1 MSKLTVERLTRK
13 FGAHTVV
20 DDVSFEIA
28 DGEFLTLLGPS
39 GCGKTTMLSAIA
51 GLDAPTSG
59 RILID
64 GEPIFDAEV
73 GCNLPPEQRQVG
85 MVFQSYALW
94 PHMKVRD
101 NVAFPLRMRGLKAAA
116 AQEKVRWALSLVE
129 MEPYIDR
136 YPHELSGG
144 QQQRVALARAVVYGP
159 HLMLLDEPLSN
170 LDAKLRLR
178 ARSWL
183 KELQEKLRIT
193 TLYVTHDQT
202 EALVLSDRIAVMQNG
217 CIEQLA
223 SPVELYEHPQS
234 PFIADFVGHS
244 NLLDGVMQEAVSQR
258 AKVRFGEHVI
268 AVEKVLR
275 TIGGAAAAIAVR
287 PENIILHP
295 PGPVAAAVSDDRCNF
310 VPGQILQRDFLGA
323 RYLYLIETSGGI
335 VRVEAAERF
344 EKGHVTLELPPH
356 ACVAFSRDIAA

>member
-1 MSKLTVERLTRK
+1 MSKLTVERLTRR
-13 FGAHTVV
+13 FGANAVV

-51 GLDAPTSG
+51 GLDSPSSG

-64 GEPIFDAEV
+64 GEPIFDAAIA
-73 GCNLPPEQRQVG
+73 CNLAPEQRQIG

-101 NVAFPLRMRGLKAAA
+101 NVAFPLRMRSMAAA
-116 AQEKVRWALSLVE
+116 EREERIHWALSLVE
-129 MEPYIDR
+129 MGPYIDR

-159 HLMLLDEPLSN
+159 RLMLLDEPLSN

-178 ARSWL
+178 ARGWL

-217 CIEQLA
+217 HIEQLA

-244 NLLDGVMQEAVSQR
+244 NLLDGVVQEGASRSAQ
-258 AKVRFGEHVI
+258 VRFGEHVI
-268 AVEKVLR
+268 AVEKILR
-275 TIGGAAAAIAVR
+275 AVNGAAAAIAVR
-287 PENIILHP
+287 PENVILHQD
-295 PGPVAAAVSDDRCNF
+295 GMAAANRCNM

-323 RYLYLIETSGGI
+323 RYLYLIQTSGGVI
-335 VRVEAAERF
+335 RAEAAERF
-344 EKGHVTLELPPH
+344 EKGQVVVELPPH
-356 ACVAFSRDIAA
+356 ACVAFSRDAAA

>member
-1 MSKLTVERLTRK
+1 MSKLTVEHLTRR
-13 FGAHTVV
+13 FGAHAVV
-20 DDVSFEIA
+20 NDVSFEIA

-64 GEPIFDAEV
+64 GEPIFDAALA
-73 GCNLPPEQRQVG
+73 CNLAPEQRQVG

-101 NVAFPLRMRGLKAAA
+101 NVAFPLRMRGLAASA
-116 AQEKVRWALSLVE
+116 REEKIRWALSLVE

-159 HLMLLDEPLSN
+159 RLMLLDEPLSN

-178 ARSWL
+178 ARGWL

-244 NLLDGVMQEAVSQR
+244 NLLDGVVQDGASLR
-258 AKVRFGEHVI
+258 AKIRFGEHVI

-275 TIGGAAAAIAVR
+275 AVNGAAAAIAVR
-287 PENIILHP
+287 PENVILHRE
-295 PGPVAAAVSDDRCNF
+295 GPAPVDRCNF
-310 VPGQILQRDFLGA
+310 VPGKILQRDFLGA

-335 VRVEAAERF
+335 VRAEASERF
-344 EKGHVTLELPPH
+344 EKGKVIVELPVH
-356 ACVAFSRDIAA
+356 ACVAFSRDVAA

>member
-1 MSKLTVERLTRK
+1 MSKLTVERLSRR
-13 FGAHTVV
+13 FGAQTVV
-20 DDVSFEIA
+20 NDVSFEIA

-64 GEPIFDAEV
+64 GEPIFDAARD
-73 GCNLPPEQRQVG
+73 CNLPPERRQVG

-101 NVAFPLRMRGLKAAA
+101 NVAFPLRMRGISM
-116 AQEKVRWALSLVE
+116 AQAQDKIRWALSLVE

-144 QQQRVALARAVVYGP
+144 QQQRVALARAMVYGP
-159 HLMLLDEPLSN
+159 RLMLLDEPLSN

-178 ARSWL
+178 ARGWL
-183 KELQEKLRIT
+183 KELQQKLRIT

-217 CIEQLA
+217 RIEQLA

-234 PFIADFVGHS
+234 AFIADFVGHS
-244 NLLDGVMQEAVSQR
+244 NLLNGVVQNGAAR

-268 AVEKVLR
+268 AVEKILR
-275 TIGGAAAAIAVR
+275 AADGAAAAIAVR
-287 PENIILHP
+287 PENIVLHREI
-295 PGPVAAAVSDDRCNF
+295 AANAVDRCNF
-310 VPGQILQRDFLGA
+310 MPGQILQRDFLGA

-335 VRVEAAERF
+335 VRAEVAEHF
-344 EKGHVTLELPPH
+344 EKGEVVVELPAH
-356 ACVAFSRDIAA
+356 ACVAFSRDVAA